1 MILTQGLRLCPDAS
15 DMDVTGAAGA
25 ISAGHAPNRTE
36 GNPPAAHVFP
46 DGLVCCLDSPLVDV
60 RKTCIRIAA
69 SQASVLFTGETGT
82 GKEVFARLIHAHSP
96 RAKRQFVPVN
106 CGAIPEALL
115 ESELFGYVKGAFT
128 GANTPRRGR
137 VSLAEGGTLFLDE
150 IGELPLA
157 LQVKLL
163 RLLQQRTYE
172 PVGSSESITADF
184 RLVAA
189 TNRDLLQEVRAGRF
203 RQDLYYRLNV
213 CPMHLPPLRSRKG
226 DVSALFLYFWRMR
239 GETRPID
246 SEVLGRL
253 QSYDWPGN
261 VRELENLV
269 ERVSVIAEGTSIQ
282 LTDLPFPFGDPE
294 PSVVGPL
301 ADVVAFVAPEP
312 VSPPPIPAAAMAP
325 PVVRVAA
332 VAAPP
337 VPPWLASA
345 PPPVVSDLPASAD
358 FAVVRSPIN
367 GASNAH
373 GDSAQSVAAAIAE
386 IVNAASV
393 PTLGDD
399 VSGVH
404 SIIPLLPAAVEA
416 VASVIS
422 TASGVGVQA
431 LPVNLP
437 VLLRE
442 LEEAYI
448 AKALA
453 QSGGNKK
460 EAARLLGMG
469 RTTLVEKL
477 RRRNADTS
485 AS

>member
-1 MILTQGLRLCPDAS
+1 MILTQGLHLYPDAS
-15 DMDVTGAAGA
+15 DMDVTGTAGA
-25 ISAGHAPNRTE
+25 ISVGHAPNRTE
-36 GNPPAAHVFP
+36 GGPPTAHVFP
-46 DGLVCCLDSPLVDV
+46 DGLVCCLDSPLIDV
-60 RKTCIRIAA
+60 RRTCIRVAA

-82 GKEVFARLIHAHSP
+82 GKEVFARLIHSHSP

-128 GANTPRRGR
+128 GANNPRRGR

-172 PVGSSESITADF
+172 PVGSSESVSADF

-213 CPMHLPPLRSRKG
+213 CPMHLPALRSRKG
-226 DVSALFLYFWRMR
+226 DVVALFLHFWRIR

-246 SEVLGRL
+246 PEVLGRL
-253 QSYDWPGN
+253 STYDWPGN

-269 ERVSVIAEGTSIQ
+269 ERVSVIAEGNVIGLS
-282 LTDLPFPFGDPE
+282 DLPFPFGDPE
-294 PSVVGPL
+294 PSVVGPF
-301 ADVVAFVAPEP
+301 ADLVTQVEMVTPPLPPPSPVIAAAVAP
-312 VSPPPIPAAAMAP
+312 AP
-325 PVVRVAA
+325 VAA
-332 VAAPP
+332 VSHYAHA
-337 VPPWLASA
+337 
-345 PPPVVSDLPASAD
+345 DLPAL
-358 FAVVRSPIN
+358 PIN
-367 GASNAH
+367 GVHAAH
-373 GDSAQSVAAAIAE
+373 GDGGQSVAAAIAE
-386 IVNAASV
+386 IVNAAAAPSS
-393 PTLGDD
+393 GDD

-404 SIIPLLPAAVEA
+404 SIIPLMPAAVEA
-416 VASVIS
+416 VASVIA

>member
-1 MILTQGLRLCPDAS
+1 MILTQGLRLYPDAS
-15 DMDVTGAAGA
+15 DMDVTGTAGA
-25 ISAGHAPNRTE
+25 ISVGHAPSRAE
-36 GNPPAAHVFP
+36 GGLPVAHVFP
-46 DGLVCCLDSPLVDV
+46 DGLVCCLESPLVDV
-60 RKTCIRIAA
+60 RKTCIRVAA

-137 VSLAEGGTLFLDE
+137 VALAEGGTLFLDE

-163 RLLQQRTYE
+163 RLLQQKTYE

-226 DVSALFLYFWRMR
+226 DVIALFIHFWRTR

-246 SEVLGRL
+246 PEVLARL
-253 QSYDWPGN
+253 ATYDWPGN

-269 ERVSVIAEGTSIQ
+269 ERVSVIAEGNVIRLS
-282 LTDLPFPFGDPE
+282 DLPFPFGDPE
-294 PSVVGPL
+294 PSVVGPF
-301 ADVVAFVAPEP
+301 ADVITQVELPAV
-312 VSPPPIPAAAMAP
+312 PPP
-325 PVVRVAA
+325 
-332 VAAPP
+332 
-337 VPPWLASA
+337 
-345 PPPVVSDLPASAD
+345 PPPVVATPPVSVLPMTPAASASSHPPFSAADDLPAL
-358 FAVVRSPIN
+358 PTN
-367 GASNAH
+367 GVTHTRASL
-373 GDSAQSVAAAIAE
+373 GDGGQSVAAAIAE
-386 IVNAASV
+386 IVNAAATPSS
-393 PTLGDD
+393 GDE

-404 SIIPLLPAAVEA
+404 SMIPLLPEAVQA
-416 VASVIS
+416 VASVLE

>member
-1 MILTQGLRLCPDAS
+1 MILTQALRLYPDAS
-15 DMDVTGAAGA
+15 DMDVTGTAGA
-25 ISAGHAPNRTE
+25 ISVGHAPNRAE
-36 GNPPAAHVFP
+36 GALPTAHVFP
-46 DGLVCCLDSPLVDV
+46 DGLVCCLDSPLMDV
-60 RKTCIRIAA
+60 RRTCIRVAA

-137 VSLAEGGTLFLDE
+137 VALAEGGTLFLDE

-172 PVGSSESITADF
+172 PVGSSESVTADF

-226 DVSALFLYFWRMR
+226 DVVALFLHFWRTR
-239 GETRPID
+239 GETRPVD
-246 SEVLGRL
+246 PEVLARL
-253 QSYDWPGN
+253 ATYDWPGN

-269 ERVSVIAEGTSIQ
+269 ERVSVIAEGNVIR

-294 PSVVGPL
+294 PSVVGPFT
-301 ADVVAFVAPEP
+301 DVVTQVELPAIPA
-312 VSPPPIPAAAMAP
+312 PPPIAAAPIAASPIAAFPPVSRPAAPMF
-325 PVVRVAA
+325 
-332 VAAPP
+332 
-337 VPPWLASA
+337 VPD
-345 PPPVVSDLPASAD
+345 DLPAL
-358 FAVVRSPIN
+358 PTN
-367 GASNAH
+367 GVHTRPPQSD
-373 GDSAQSVAAAIAE
+373 GGQSVAAAIAE
-386 IVNAASV
+386 IVNAAAT
-393 PTLGDD
+393 PTTGDE

-404 SIIPLLPAAVEA
+404 SLLPLLPEAVAA
-416 VASVIS
+416 VASVLE

>member
-1 MILTQGLRLCPDAS
+1 
-15 DMDVTGAAGA
+15 MDVTRAAGPTTVD
-25 ISAGHAPNRTE
+25 HAATSE
-36 GNPPAAHVFP
+36 GPRGVLPHVFP
-46 DGLVCCLDSPLVDV
+46 DGLVCNLDSPLIELRRTCV
-60 RKTCIRIAA
+60 RVAA
-69 SQASVLFTGETGT
+69 SPATVLFTGETGT

-96 RAKRQFVPVN
+96 RVKRQFVPVN

-137 VSLAEGGTLFLDE
+137 VALAEGGTLFLDE

-163 RLLQQRTYE
+163 RLLQQKTYE
-172 PVGSSESITADF
+172 PVGSSESVTADF

-189 TNRDLLQEVRAGRF
+189 TNRDLLAEVRAGRF
-203 RQDLYYRLNV
+203 RQDLFYRLNV
-213 CPMHLPPLRSRKG
+213 CPVHLPPLRVRRP
-226 DVSALFLYFWRMR
+226 DVVALFMHFWRTR
-239 GETRPID
+239 GETRPV
-246 SEVLGRL
+246 ETGVLRRL
-253 QSYDWPGN
+253 EAYDWPGN

-269 ERVSVIAEGTSIQ
+269 ERLSVIAEGSVIRES
-282 LTDLPFPFGDPE
+282 DLPVPLGDPE
-294 PSVVGPL
+294 QS
-301 ADVVAFVAPEP
+301 
-312 VSPPPIPAAAMAP
+312 S
-325 PVVRVAA
+325 
-332 VAAPP
+332 
-337 VPPWLASA
+337 ASM
-345 PPPVVSDLPASAD
+345 
-358 FAVVRSPIN
+358 
-367 GASNAH
+367 
-373 GDSAQSVAAAIAE
+373 QAAIAE
-386 IVNAASV
+386 LVSFSNLPSAISSVVASV
-393 PTLGDD
+393 VAATPLTPPPAPPAAPIEAAKPAAAVVAEDNEA
-399 VSGVH
+399 SGVH
-404 SIIPLLPAAVEA
+404 LLSVPAPEQARDLAAV
-416 VASVIS
+416 I
-422 TASGVGVQA
+422 TAGNSVQA

>member
-1 MILTQGLRLCPDAS
+1 
-15 DMDVTGAAGA
+15 MDVTGTAGA
-25 ISAGHAPNRTE
+25 IHAGHAPNRTE
-36 GNPPAAHVFP
+36 GGLPTAHVFP

-60 RKTCIRIAA
+60 RKTCIRVAA

-96 RAKRQFVPVN
+96 RAKRQFVPVK

-137 VSLAEGGTLFLDE
+137 VALAEGGTLFLDE

-172 PVGSSESITADF
+172 PVGSSESVTADF

-226 DVSALFLYFWRMR
+226 DVIALFQHFWRTR

-246 SEVLGRL
+246 PEVLARL
-253 QSYDWPGN
+253 STYDWPGN

-269 ERVSVIAEGTSIQ
+269 ERVSVIAEGNVIR

-294 PSVVGPL
+294 PSVVGPF
-301 ADVVAFVAPEP
+301 ADVVTQIEVPAVAPP
-312 VSPPPIPAAAMAP
+312 APPPPLPAPVASVAP
-325 PVVRVAA
+325 FSASA
-332 VAAPP
+332 SVAAPP
-337 VPPWLASA
+337 ATASVA
-345 PPPVVSDLPASAD
+345 PPIDTSDLPALPAP
-358 FAVVRSPIN
+358 VRN
-367 GASNAH
+367 GTHSD
-373 GDSAQSVAAAIAE
+373 GGQSVAAAIAE

-393 PTLGDD
+393 PALGDD

-404 SIIPLLPAAVEA
+404 SMIPLMPEAVEA
-416 VASVIS
+416 VASVIA
-422 TASGVGVQA
+422 TASGVGIQA

>member
-1 MILTQGLRLCPDAS
+1 
-15 DMDVTGAAGA
+15 MDVTRAAGA
-25 ISAGHAPNRTE
+25 AQADQPAPEGARSAVP
-36 GNPPAAHVFP
+36 HVFP
-46 DGLVCCLDSPLVDV
+46 DGLVCCLDSPLIELRRTCV
-60 RKTCIRIAA
+60 RVAA
-69 SQASVLFTGETGT
+69 SAATVLLTGETGT

-128 GANTPRRGR
+128 GAVTPRRGR
-137 VSLAEGGTLFLDE
+137 VALAEGGTLFLDE

-172 PVGSSESITADF
+172 PVGSSESISADF

-189 TNRDLLQEVRAGRF
+189 TNRDLLAEVRAGRF

-213 CPMHLPPLRSRKG
+213 CPLHLPPLRVRRG
-226 DVSALFLYFWRMR
+226 DVVALFLHFWKAH
-239 GETRPID
+239 GETRPL
-246 SEVLGRL
+246 EPGVLARL
-253 QSYDWPGN
+253 ETHDWPGN

-269 ERVSVIAEGTSIQ
+269 ERVSVIAEGTSIRV
-282 LTDLPFPFGDPE
+282 TDLPFPLWDPDASGDAV
-294 PSVVGPL
+294 SDLLIPL
-301 ADVVAFVAPEP
+301 HVPAPAPVAPAPARALTSVAAPLP
-312 VSPPPIPAAAMAP
+312 VVPAAPTFAEPA
-325 PVVRVAA
+325 R

-337 VPPWLASA
+337 LPSA
-345 PPPVVSDLPASAD
+345 FLPDPEAD
-358 FAVVRSPIN
+358 DDGGHVRLVGAGAAPDAGTVAV
-367 GASNAH
+367 AM
-373 GDSAQSVAAAIAE
+373 AIAE
-386 IVNAASV
+386 AVSASAAQIDAAAPAEAAAATGEV
-393 PTLGDD
+393 PLG
-399 VSGVH
+399 
-404 SIIPLLPAAVEA
+404 P
-416 VASVIS
+416 
-422 TASGVGVQA
+422 TVQP

-448 AKALA
+448 AQALA

-485 AS
+485 TP